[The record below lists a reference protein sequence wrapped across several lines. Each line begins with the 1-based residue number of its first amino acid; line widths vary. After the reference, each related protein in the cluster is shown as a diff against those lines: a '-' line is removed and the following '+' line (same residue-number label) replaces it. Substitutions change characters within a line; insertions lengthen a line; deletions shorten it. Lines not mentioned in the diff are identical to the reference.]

1 MNYYEQ
7 YEDLLV
13 ERLQI
18 EGVDISVLPHTD
30 ALNMARPTTRPQM
43 FILLNGGA
51 FDEPA
56 NLAVISQLETLSGEI
71 FIRALQRR
79 SELGVFDLYE
89 KVSRRLLGYWLPNAQ
104 SAITF
109 NSFGYVAGVQNN
121 WQYAL
126 TFSFGHYK
134 VACLDDEQHLAGTIK
149 KITNKVQS
157 I

>member
-1 MNYYEQ
+1 MNYYGQ

-13 ERLQI
+13 ERLRMD
-18 EGVDISVLPHTD
+18 GVYTSVLPYVE
-30 ALNMARPTTRPQM
+30 ALNVVRPTNKSQL
-43 FILLNGGA
+43 FVIINGGN
-51 FDEPA
+51 FEEPS
-56 NLAVISQLETLSGEI
+56 NLGVISQLETVNCEV
-71 FIRALQRR
+71 FIRALKRR
-79 SELGVFDLYE
+79 GELGIFDLYE
-89 KVSRRLLGYWLPNAQ
+89 KISRRLLGYKLPHAQ

-134 VACLDDEQHLAGTIK
+134 VESPDEQPTETIK
-149 KITNKVQS
+149 QITNK

>member
-1 MNYYEQ
+1 MNYYGQ

-13 ERLQI
+13 ERLQMD
-18 EGVDISVLPHTD
+18 GVDVSILPHID
-30 ALNMARPTTRPQM
+30 HLNVARPTTRPQL
-43 FILLNGGA
+43 FVLLNGGN

-56 NLAVISQLETLSGEI
+56 NLSVISQLETLSGEI
-71 FIRALQRR
+71 FIRALKRR
-79 SELGVFDLYE
+79 GELGVFDLYE
-89 KVSRRLLGYWLPNAQ
+89 KISHRLLGYWLPNAQ

-134 VACLDDEQHLAGTIK
+134 VECPDEEPAGTIK
-149 KITNKVQS
+149 KITVT
-157 I
+157 